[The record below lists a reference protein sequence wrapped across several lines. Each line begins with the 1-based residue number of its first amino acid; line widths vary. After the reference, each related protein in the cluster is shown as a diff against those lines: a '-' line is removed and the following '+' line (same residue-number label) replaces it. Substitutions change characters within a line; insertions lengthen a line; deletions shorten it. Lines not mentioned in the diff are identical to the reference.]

1 MSGRNKTIVV
11 GLSSLPGGGK
21 DYIADIL
28 VADYGF
34 YKVSPGD
41 ITRELLRQAS
51 KSVTMTREVQEQL
64 TKNLIKK
71 YGQNYLMELCYRKIR
86 KSKKQRI
93 VIPGLRYASDVNFY
107 REHFDG
113 AFTNIFIY
121 ASKKT
126 RYSRLTARDREDAP
140 SSYAEFNRQDE
151 AQEKRYN
158 LQKTKEVS
166 DYGVYNDHKN
176 KRQIR
181 SELEKILEKLS

>member
-1 MSGRNKTIVV
+1 MSGRNKTIVI

-28 VADYGF
+28 IEDYGF

-51 KSVTMTREVQEQL
+51 KTITMTREIQEQL
-64 TKNLIKK
+64 TKDLIKK
-71 YGQNYLMELCYRKIR
+71 YGQNYLMELCYRKIL
-86 KSKKQRI
+86 KSKKSRI
-93 VIPGLRYASDVNFY
+93 VIPGLRYSSDVEFY

-113 AFTNIFIY
+113 TFANLFVY

-126 RYSRLTARDREDAP
+126 RYARLTSRNREDMP
-140 SSYAEFNRQDE
+140 SSYAEFNRQDT

-158 LQKTKEVS
+158 LRKTKDVS
-166 DYGVYNDHKN
+166 DYKINNEHKN
-176 KRQIR
+176 KRQLR